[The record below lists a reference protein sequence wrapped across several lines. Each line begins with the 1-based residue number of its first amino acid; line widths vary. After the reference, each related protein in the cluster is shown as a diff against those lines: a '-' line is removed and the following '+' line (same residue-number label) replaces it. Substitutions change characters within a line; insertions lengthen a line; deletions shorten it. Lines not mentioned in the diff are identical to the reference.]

1 MPVQLPLDALRLRQL
16 NIAAGGGGGGG
27 VFMGGGGGG
36 GGGGAVLHVRRDGG
50 GATALFPK
58 HPILSIVI
66 LNEVLHPGGVTANAE
81 HSIDLIKVN

>member
-27 VFMGGGGGG
+27 GQFFMC
-36 GGGGAVLHVRRDGG
+36 GAPVGTHRAKCNFTSADGG

-66 LNEVLHPGGVTANAE
+66 LNEVPRRGKVTRNTQ
-81 HSIDLIKVN
+81 LI